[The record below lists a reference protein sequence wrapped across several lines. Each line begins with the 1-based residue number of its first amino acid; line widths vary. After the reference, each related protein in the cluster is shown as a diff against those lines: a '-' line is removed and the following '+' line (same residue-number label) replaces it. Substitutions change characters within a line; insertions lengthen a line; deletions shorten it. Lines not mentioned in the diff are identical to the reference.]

1 MAEIPSLRF
10 RIMMAVIAGLA
21 IVAFVIYFL
30 NKGVILATAP
40 LAKTSVHALPD
51 QSHVV
56 LNDGSSIEYVQGT
69 WEVERNISLVGE
81 AYVSVKKGNR
91 LQVKTANGNIEVLG
105 GARFNVRAWSDQF
118 YVECYEGS
126 IKVSSNQQATTLS
139 KNQSMNVVKG
149 QIESKQIISHQKP
162 LWSTGIS
169 RFYKENIN
177 QVFTELER
185 QYAIIVNAPTMD
197 RLFNGSFRHDDLEA
211 ALKVICTPM
220 QLKYEI
226 DKTGRIVTIKEE

>member
-10 RIMMAVIAGLA
+10 RIMMAIIAGLA

-30 NKGVILATAP
+30 NKGVILVTAP
-40 LAKTSVHALPD
+40 LAKTSIHALPD

-69 WEVERNISLVGE
+69 WEAERNILLVGE

-91 LQVKTANGNIEVLG
+91 LQVKTANENIEVLG

-118 YVECYEGS
+118 YAECYEGTIELNS
-126 IKVSSNQQATTLS
+126 QQQAITLNSNQS
-139 KNQSMNVVKG
+139 ISIIKG
-149 QIESKQIISHQKP
+149 QIEKQTINHQKP
-162 LWSTGIS
+162 LWSTGNS

-177 QVFTELER
+177 QVFAELER
-185 QYAIIVNAPTMD
+185 QYAVIVNAPTMN
-197 RLFNGSFRHDDLEA
+197 RLFNGTFRHDDLEA

-220 QLKYEI
+220 QLKYKI
-226 DKTGRIVTIKEE
+226 DKTGRIVTIKK